1 MIRLYLIHYIL
12 LLSLASAWNLTS
24 PRVAAEEEKPAAEV
38 TEKGDHPEKGGE
50 KLARR
55 ETGEIALAEE
65 ALKGALPDELTTNYP
80 IGRVFKGVAIPSYT
94 DDTLK
99 SVMTADSVI
108 RVDEQYLD
116 LVNLIVHVYNNAGE
130 PETTISMDEA
140 SYDLVIGEL
149 ASKTPS
155 RIEQPRF
162 TMTGDKMTFQANTQI
177 ARLIGNVKVVVSDVG
192 DLALGFGV
200 PGAAAAK
207 PASATP

>member
-1 MIRLYLIHYIL
+1 MIRLFPIRCLL
-12 LLSLASAWNLTS
+12 LLSLVSACAVMS
-24 PRVAAEEEKPAAEV
+24 PRVGAQEEKADAKEKGERPKKGGKKRAEREAAEKE
-38 TEKGDHPEKGGE
+38 
-50 KLARR
+50 
-55 ETGEIALAEE
+55 LAEE
-65 ALKGALPDELTTNYP
+65 AVKGALPAELTASFP

-94 DDTLK
+94 DDALK

-116 LVNLIVHVYNNAGE
+116 LVNLVVHVYNSQGE

-162 TMTGDKMTFQANTQI
+162 TMTGDKMTFQADTQI
-177 ARLIGNVKVVVSDVG
+177 ARLIGNVKVIVPDAG
-192 DLALGFGV
+192 DLAPGFGV
-200 PGAAAAK
+200 PAAATA
-207 PASATP
+207 ATDTP

>member
-1 MIRLYLIHYIL
+1 MIRLSPIRCLL
-12 LLSLASAWNLTS
+12 LLSLVSAWVVAS
-24 PRVAAEEEKPAAEV
+24 PHVRSQEAIPGAETKEKGERPKKGGKKRAEREAAEK
-38 TEKGDHPEKGGE
+38 
-50 KLARR
+50 
-55 ETGEIALAEE
+55 ALAEE
-65 ALKGALPDELTTNYP
+65 AVKGALPDELTANFP

-94 DDTLK
+94 DDALK

-162 TMTGDKMTFQANTQI
+162 TMTGDKMTFQADTQI
-177 ARLIGNVKVVVSDVG
+177 ARLIGNVKVVVPDVG
-192 DLALGFGV
+192 ELAPGFGV
-200 PGAAAAK
+200 PGAAAPK
-207 PASATP
+207 PAPGTP

>member
-1 MIRLYLIHYIL
+1 MIRLSPIRCLL
-12 LLSLASAWNLTS
+12 LLSLVSASVVVS
-24 PRVAAEEEKPAAEV
+24 PRAAAQDESPGAGAK
-38 TEKGDHPEKGGE
+38 EKGDRPKKGGKKRAEREAAE
-50 KLARR
+50 K
-55 ETGEIALAEE
+55 ALAEE
-65 ALKGALPDELTTNYP
+65 AVKGALPDELTANFP

-94 DDTLK
+94 DDVLK

-130 PETTISMDEA
+130 PETTITMDEA

-162 TMTGDKMTFQANTQI
+162 TMTGDKMIFHAESQI
-177 ARLIGNVKVVVSDVG
+177 ARLIGNVKVVVPDVG
-192 DLALGFGV
+192 ELAPGFGV
-200 PGAAAAK
+200 PGAAAGAA
-207 PASATP
+207 PRTP